1 MMVAQ
6 IVFFCCCC
14 PYFIYPQSST
24 LIDILQTSIDS
35 TGVDAIRA
43 PISVTAEF
51 KEPLLVPGKVT
62 IKFCE
67 SAGVQSKC
75 VSFQMEQYERKIL
88 HITGQICRTTVEDV
102 N

>member
-6 IVFFCCCC
+6 IVFICCCC

-43 PISVTAEF
+43 PISVTA
-51 KEPLLVPGKVT
+51 
-62 IKFCE
+62 
-67 SAGVQSKC
+67 
-75 VSFQMEQYERKIL
+75 QYNGTRKSDHQIL
-88 HITGQICRTTVEDV
+88 
-102 N
+102 